1 MNDSHPFLLNLLDSI
16 FIKNY
21 IKMKDLFIKRF
32 QYYKELAEK
41 TFQQVSDEQLFW
53 QYNEESNSIGTL
65 VKHLAGNMQSR
76 WANFLTEDGEKD
88 WRNRDLEFEN
98 DLQTKAEMLAIWDK
112 GWLVLFEALNQI
124 KDENW
129 NHSISIRG
137 EKITILDAV
146 IRQLAH
152 YPYHIGQI
160 VFIGK
165 MLKNEEWKTLSI
177 PKNKSLKSDI
187 ENLKTQDSSEIHENS
202 SPVCYAKSDE
212 VRDDYKI

>member
-1 MNDSHPFLLNLLDSI
+1 
-16 FIKNY
+16 
-21 IKMKDLFIKRF
+21 MKDLFIKRF

-76 WANFLTEDGEKD
+76 WTNLLTENGEKE
-88 WRNRDLEFEN
+88 WRNRDSEFEN
-98 DLQTKAEMLAIWDK
+98 DLQTKAEMLEIWDK
-112 GWLVLFEALNQI
+112 GWLVLFEALNQL

-129 NHSISIRG
+129 NNSISIRG
-137 EKITILDAV
+137 EKITVLDAV

-165 MLKNEEWKTLSI
+165 MLKNEKWKTLSI

-187 ENLKTQDSSEIHENS
+187 EHLKIQNPAEIHENS